1 MARYCARFGKEH
13 MSKIGRQPVVIP
25 TGVTITVTDQTITVK
40 GSKGELKTAMMP
52 GISVAIADGKAVV
65 SRENDL
71 PANRAAHG
79 LIRSLIQNM
88 VTGVTSGFDRKL
100 EMVGTGYR
108 VAVKGQGL
116 TLSVGFSH
124 PVEVVPPAGITFA
137 IEGNNVIFIRGI
149 DKGLVG
155 QTAANIRAIRPPEP
169 YKGKGIKYSD
179 ETVRRKAGKAAKAA
193 GAK

>member
-1 MARYCARFGKEH
+1 
-13 MSKIGRQPVVIP
+13 MSKIGRQPVTIP
-25 TGVTITVTDQTITVK
+25 NGVTVTVTPETISVK
-40 GSKGELKTAMMP
+40 GPKGALSERMMP
-52 GISVAIADGKAVV
+52 GINVGIENSVATITRTG
-65 SRENDL
+65 DL
-71 PANRAAHG
+71 PAERAAHG
-79 LIRSLIQNM
+79 LIRSLLFNM
-88 VTGVTSGFDRKL
+88 VEGVTKGFERKL

-137 IEGNNVIFIRGI
+137 IEGNNVIFIRGF
-149 DKGLVG
+149 DKHLVG
-155 QTAANIRAIRPPEP
+155 QVAANIRRIRPPEP

-179 ETVRRKAGKAAKAA
+179 EIVRRKAGKAATKA

>member
-1 MARYCARFGKEH
+1 

-25 TGVTITVTDQTITVK
+25 TGVTITVTEQTITVK

-52 GISVAIADGKAVV
+52 GISVSVADGKAVV

-137 IEGNNVIFIRGI
+137 IEGNNVIFVRGI

>member
-1 MARYCARFGKEH
+1 

-25 TGVTITVTDQTITVK
+25 SSVTVTVSPETITVK
-40 GSKGELKTAMMP
+40 GSKGELSALMMP
-52 GISVAIADGKAVV
+52 GISVSVADGKAVV
-65 SRENDL
+65 TRENDL
-71 PANRAAHG
+71 PAQRAAHG
-79 LIRSLIQNM
+79 LIRSLIANM
-88 VTGVTSGFDRKL
+88 VTGVTSGFERKL

-108 VAVKGQGL
+108 VAMKGQGM

-124 PVEVVPPAGITFA
+124 PVEVTPPKGITFA
-137 IEGNNVIFIRGI
+137 IEGNNVIFVRGI

-155 QTAANIRAIRPPEP
+155 QTSANIRAIRPPEP
-169 YKGKGIKYSD
+169 YKGKGIKYAD

>member
-1 MARYCARFGKEH
+1 
-13 MSKIGRQPVVIP
+13 MSKIGRQIIVIP
-25 TGVTITVTDQTITVK
+25 TGVTITVNSDTIVVK
-40 GSKGELKTAMMP
+40 GPKGELSTLNMP
-52 GISVAIADGKAVV
+52 GIVLTVSEGKAVV
-65 SRENDL
+65 TRDNDL
-71 PANRAAHG
+71 PAQRSAHG
-79 LIRSLIQNM
+79 LIRSLVNNM
-88 VTGVTSGFDRKL
+88 VMGVTKGFEKKL

-108 VAVKGQGL
+108 VAMKGQGI

-124 PVEVVPPAGITFA
+124 PVDVVPPAGITFA

-155 QTAANIRAIRPPEP
+155 QVSANIRAVRPPEP

>member
-1 MARYCARFGKEH
+1 

-25 TGVTITVTDQTITVK
+25 SGVTINVTTTDITVK
-40 GSKGELKTAMMP
+40 GPKGELKTLMMP
-52 GISVAIADGKAVV
+52 GISVVIEDGKATVARD
-65 SRENDL
+65 SDL
-71 PANRAAHG
+71 PAQRSAHG

-88 VTGVTSGFDRKL
+88 VTGVVTGFDRKL

-108 VAVKGQGL
+108 VAMKGQGL

-124 PVEVVPPAGITFA
+124 PVDVVPPAGITFA
-137 IEGNNVIFIRGI
+137 IEGNNVIFVRGI

-155 QTAANIRAIRPPEP
+155 QVAANIRAVRPPEP

-179 ETVRRKAGKAAKAA
+179 EIVRRKAGKAAKAA